1 MSNPAKAF
9 MVLAVVVGATSTSA
23 AQSAPTTSQQTCP
36 VSIVNVNPRSAGAAL
51 MAEIFTNKNRE
62 AKNHFIAVRY
72 KNDSDKTLA
81 GIKFAAN
88 SIDATLDKHLLPE
101 THSGKSGLKPGKE
114 ESGSWKNIWDD
125 DDVDRP
131 QIEVFVVK
139 VLFSDGTTW
148 TDDGSQSC
156 SLTSSKK

>member
-9 MVLAVVVGATSTSA
+9 IVLAGVLGMCSTSA
-23 AQSAPTTSQQTCP
+23 AQSASQQSFP
-36 VSIVNVNPRSAGAAL
+36 VSIVKVNPRSAGAAL
-51 MAEIFTNKNRE
+51 MAEIFTSKNRE

-125 DDVDRP
+125 DVDRP

-139 VLFSDGTTW
+139 VFFSDGTTW
-148 TDDGSQSC
+148 TDDGTRSC
-156 SLTSSKK
+156 SLEYNKK